1 MWKIL
6 QVLVFHLSY
15 TYLIIK
21 MMKNAAIIKKFQFF
35 DIEEQS
41 SGEYT
46 DPRENPFGNVSPYQ
60 MYAINQIIF
69 LSAKVK
75 KKVENSLINENL
87 ILKVVKNKIADEY
100 FIYNKMIH
108 YFQLKQFNS
117 KTYFVTCGGD
127 FKEQQVGNDKQF
139 VFLTSIKIFEV
150 STLLDRNHTANNRN
164 IDELM
169 IKQINLLRNIE
180 SGNLYLGKDFPKN
193 VESIQ
198 NIISFAVSGDF
209 TSCAVGLDRGQIILI
224 QVLFV

>member
-1 MWKIL
+1 
-6 QVLVFHLSY
+6 
-15 TYLIIK
+15 
-21 MMKNAAIIKKFQFF
+21 
-35 DIEEQS
+35 
-41 SGEYT
+41 
-46 DPRENPFGNVSPYQ
+46 

-117 KTYFVTCGGD
+117 KTYFVTCGGN

-180 SGNLYLGKDFPKN
+180 IVIYISVRTFPKMSKAYRTLSHLQL
-193 VESIQ
+193 VETLQ
-198 NIISFAVSGDF
+198 AVLLG
-209 TSCAVGLDRGQIILI
+209 
-224 QVLFV
+224 